1 MSTENM
7 EAPEIY
13 SGKVGVEIVPDM
25 RKLRSFAK
33 DFIALVDSYW
43 PETPGGVD
51 EREQAS
57 QASWKDAL
65 PQRSSDDGPIRIEE
79 SCTRLSPRP
88 MSMGNMS
95 MTPLLSAR

>member
-1 MSTENM
+1 MNTSNRSPAVNETKN

-57 QASWKDAL
+57 QASWKPPCRNVRLMMD
-65 PQRSSDDGPIRIEE
+65 RYE
-79 SCTRLSPRP
+79 SK
-88 MSMGNMS
+88 NHVQD
-95 MTPLLSAR
+95 

>member
-1 MSTENM
+1 MNTSNRSPAVNEAKN

-57 QASWKDAL
+57 QASWKTPCRNVRLMMD
-65 PQRSSDDGPIRIEE
+65 RYESSKHHQE
-79 SCTRLSPRP
+79 
-88 MSMGNMS
+88 
-95 MTPLLSAR
+95 

>member
-43 PETPGGVD
+43 PENPGGVD

-57 QASWKDAL
+57 QALNDLADKAESFPKEL
-65 PQRSSDDGPIRIEE
+65 NPIGRWRYE
-79 SCTRLSPRP
+79 
-88 MSMGNMS
+88 
-95 MTPLLSAR
+95 

>member
-43 PETPGGVD
+43 PEETGSPLATQSRQTGNCDSPTPAG
-51 EREQAS
+51 E
-57 QASWKDAL
+57 L
-65 PQRSSDDGPIRIEE
+65 CPSSDTARKPTPD
-79 SCTRLSPRP
+79 SP
-88 MSMGNMS
+88 SEHQS
-95 MTPLLSAR
+95 T

>member
-1 MSTENM
+1 MSKENTEP
-7 EAPEIY
+7 PEIY

-43 PETPGGVD
+43 PENPGGVD

-57 QASWKDAL
+57 QALWKTPCRNVRL
-65 PQRSSDDGPIRIEE
+65 MMNRYESSKHHQE
-79 SCTRLSPRP
+79 
-88 MSMGNMS
+88 
-95 MTPLLSAR
+95 

>member
-1 MSTENM
+1 MQKTWKP
-7 EAPEIY
+7 PEIY

-43 PETPGGVD
+43 PEKPRWSRR

-57 QASWKDAL
+57 QASWKTPCRNVRLMMD
-65 PQRSSDDGPIRIEE
+65 RYE
-79 SCTRLSPRP
+79 SK
-88 MSMGNMS
+88 NHVQD
-95 MTPLLSAR
+95 

>member
-43 PETPGGVD
+43 PEEPD
-51 EREQAS
+51 SAQSLHDRQKLLERQGN
-57 QASWKDAL
+57 
-65 PQRSSDDGPIRIEE
+65 GPY
-79 SCTRLSPRP
+79 CPSPRL
-88 MSMGNMS
+88 GFCC
-95 MTPLLSAR
+95 

>member
-1 MSTENM
+1 MSAKNM

-43 PETPGGVD
+43 PEKPRWSRRT
-51 EREQAS
+51 RAS
-57 QASWKDAL
+57 LASIMEDAL

>member
-1 MSTENM
+1 MSAENM

-43 PETPGGVD
+43 PEESVNDMGEADGRSGSPQELRYSYTTGRNFSD
-51 EREQAS
+51 AS
-57 QASWKDAL
+57 L
-65 PQRSSDDGPIRIEE
+65 RPSDV
-79 SCTRLSPRP
+79 
-88 MSMGNMS
+88 
-95 MTPLLSAR
+95 SAATGSYTVHPDS